1 MFQRF
6 NKGCYGARVAET
18 EAELSAILALRAQV
32 FRGDR
37 AACDRDRFDAQCR
50 HVMVEDLSS
59 GAVLC
64 AFRLL
69 HMADGRDVA
78 RSYAAQ
84 FYDLTGLQ
92 SYGAPLVEVGR
103 FCVAPEVADQ
113 DILRV
118 AWGAVTAYVA
128 AQKVEMLFGCSSFE
142 GVDAAPY
149 HAAFTLLKD
158 RHLAPDFQESFL
170 DDGNPAIFG
179 VDFDLDWVL
188 DGPVHP
194 PDSLL
199 HLLYPQD
206 ALHDSPSDRDQY

>member
-103 FCVAPEVADQ
+103 FCVAPEVADP

-118 AWGAVTAYVA
+118 AWGAVTAYVD

-158 RHLAPDFQESFL
+158 RSIQLTNTPTQSREVRF
-170 DDGNPAIFG
+170 
-179 VDFDLDWVL
+179 
-188 DGPVHP
+188 
-194 PDSLL
+194 
-199 HLLYPQD
+199 
-206 ALHDSPSDRDQY
+206 